1 MAPSH
6 RLCML
11 VPASIYE
18 QRCFVGISG
27 RNEAVGERTAHLGSA
42 AFRAK
47 ERVKGVVE
55 CKQKSPFVSQDKG
68 LIYKSEKR
76 QGVGNVVLYVTGQS
90 DLNSTKTVQL
100 TNYSANG
107 NTSASVPQL
116 VKLSNDRFL
125 VLWEPSTKNQY
136 GAFETDGT
144 ICYAFVDG
152 SGKQIGQ
159 AQSEKARLSDCQP
172 ITVDGKAVWYVT
184 SNSAPKFYEIDQNGS
199 LTAYSAASSGTQQ
212 PGQTAPG
219 TPENPN
225 GTLPG

>member
-1 MAPSH
+1 M
-6 RLCML
+6 
-11 VPASIYE
+11 
-18 QRCFVGISG
+18 
-27 RNEAVGERTAHLGSA
+27 NTAAQDGSA
-42 AFRAK
+42 NS
-47 ERVKGVVE
+47 
-55 CKQKSPFVSQDKG
+55 KSV
-68 LIYKSEKR
+68 R
-76 QGVGNVVLYVTGQS
+76 NVVLYVTGQS